1 MELRHLR
8 YFVAVAESQSFRLA
22 AERIHI
28 TQPAITRQIHD
39 LEAQLGVELFVRTP
53 WGVTLTPA
61 GELFLRETRTVFD
74 VLDSAMRSARRVA
87 SGMQGRL
94 RIGFV
99 ENTSWT
105 DLVPEVFHRFQQEA
119 PDIGL
124 ELHPLD
130 TPGQLAALAGD
141 RLDGGFVYTFD
152 KLPDEIAA
160 IPVQECGV
168 VLAVPERWALPTTLP
183 VPARELNGKPFICFP
198 RHTYPAYHDL
208 LIGKCREAGLT
219 LDVVQEVATEAA
231 MLSLV
236 SAGVGAAVV
245 NAANRAHPLALA
257 HFIDFLDVSVPM
269 LLAFAYKASNSNAA
283 LLRFRQLLESTS
295 GST

>member
-8 YFVAVAESQSFRLA
+8 YFVAVAESQSLRLA

-39 LEAQLGVELFVRTP
+39 LEAELGVELFVRTP

-61 GELFLRETRTVFD
+61 GELFLRETRTAFD
-74 VLDSAMRSARRVA
+74 VLNSAMRSARRVA

-99 ENTSWT
+99 ENASWT
-105 DLVPEVFHRFQQEA
+105 GLVPEVFHRFQQDA
-119 PDIGL
+119 PDLGL
-124 ELHPLD
+124 ELLPLD
-130 TPGQLAALAGD
+130 TPEQLAALADG

-152 KLPDEIAA
+152 NLPDDIAA
-160 IPVQECGV
+160 IPLQECGV

-198 RHTYPAYHDL
+198 RHTYPAYYDL
-208 LIGKCREAGLT
+208 LIGKCRAAGLT
-219 LDVVQEVATEAA
+219 LDVVQEATTEAA
-231 MLSLV
+231 ILSLV
-236 SAGVGAAVV
+236 CTGVGAAVV
-245 NAANRAHPLALA
+245 NASNRARPLALA
-257 HFIDFLDVSVPM
+257 RFIDFLDVNVPM
-269 LLAFAYKASNSNAA
+269 LLAFAYKASNPNAA
-283 LLRFRQLLESTS
+283 LLRFRQMLVPTS
-295 GST
+295 GSS